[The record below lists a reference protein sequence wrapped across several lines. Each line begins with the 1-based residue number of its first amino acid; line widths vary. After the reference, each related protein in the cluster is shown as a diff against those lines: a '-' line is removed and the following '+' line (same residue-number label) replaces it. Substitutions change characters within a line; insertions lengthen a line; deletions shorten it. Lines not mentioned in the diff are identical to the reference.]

1 MSMGKK
7 KKKKNQLS
15 SGFKEVIALSS
26 PYSSP

>member
-1 MSMGKK
+1 MGKKK